1 MNKTAITRFFFP
13 DITARYVLRLAAVAA
28 VAFILFKYVFIPF
41 RIQGE
46 SMAPTYVTGSFNFCF
61 ALRYM
66 FASPAPPDVVTV
78 RMAGQRIML
87 LKRVVA
93 VSGQR
98 VEFRKG
104 FFSWT
109 TKKLMNPTSRKKV
122 TGSLNLL
129 SSNRIT
135 CMLWETI
142 AQCLLKRIPSDRRRS
157 AVSWECRYGKKK
169 ISGNGIDSC
178 CGFCGVFIIFC

>member
-1 MNKTAITRFFFP
+1 LSRNKQEERFPKKRQGFMNKTAIRRFFFP

-98 VEFRKG
+98 VEFSKG
-104 FFSWT
+104 ILFVDD
-109 TKKLMNPTSRKKV
+109 KKINEPYV
-122 TGSLNLL
+122 
-129 SSNRIT
+129 
-135 CMLWETI
+135 
-142 AQCLLKRIPSDRRRS
+142 
-157 AVSWECRYGKKK
+157 KKK
-169 ISGNGIDSC
+169 SNWNLEPIIVKPDHVYVVGDNRAMPAEAHTFGQAPVSRIV
-178 CGFCGVFIIFC
+178 GVPLW